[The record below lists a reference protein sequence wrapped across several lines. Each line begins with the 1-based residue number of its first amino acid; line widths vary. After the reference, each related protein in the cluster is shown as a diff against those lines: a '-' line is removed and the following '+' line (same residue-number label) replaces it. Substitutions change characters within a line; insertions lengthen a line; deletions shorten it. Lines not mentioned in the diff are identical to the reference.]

1 MFPLNVK
8 EIQGKQI
15 LRIKY
20 KRKQSRLLILNIVLH
35 KLSIFFLNVFLDSYS
50 EKLSSHCTGRSQMF

>member
-20 KRKQSRLLILNIVLH
+20 KRKQSRLLILNIL
-35 KLSIFFLNVFLDSYS
+35 L
-50 EKLSSHCTGRSQMF
+50 